1 MAKKKKLPKKKEKKR
16 TKEKKP
22 NRLETKLMTDAL
34 NETIP
39 SMSRFDKKKKRSEPG
54 SDESDAD
61 ADADRRVGGRHFDP
75 NSVKTR

>member
-1 MAKKKKLPKKKEKKR
+1 MAKKKNSQKIKRKKR

-39 SMSRFDKKKKRSEPG
+39 SMSRFDKKKNEVNPEVMKATPMPTPIG
-54 SDESDAD
+54 VWGVAILIQ
-61 ADADRRVGGRHFDP
+61 
-75 NSVKTR
+75 TR